1 VSAASVL
8 IQAWPPFAL
17 YADKSVFMRK
27 HFYLFSH
34 WQDSGGQAVRP
45 GERVG
50 AVGLD
55 GGIEL

>member
-1 VSAASVL
+1 
-8 IQAWPPFAL
+8 
-17 YADKSVFMRK
+17 MCK
-27 HFYLFSH
+27 HFYSFSQ